1 MAAVAL
7 TGKQKSVARGDL
19 LSALIQMGLIDKP
32 RVQTAAKTIQLVIDP
47 GGDFTTYEIIVA

>member
-7 TGKQKSVARGDL
+7 TGNQKQQARADL
-19 LSALIQMGLIDKP
+19 LPGLVEMGLIDKP

-47 GGDFTTYEIIVA
+47 GGDFTTYEIIP